1 MKKKRYF
8 YYLTLILL
16 LMNACTTPKQ
26 PVDLIVYHAKIYTVD
41 SAFTMAT
48 AFAVNQGKFVAVGQ
62 DADILDNYSAK
73 KEVDALGKP
82 IYPGFNDGHSHFLG
96 YGLWLTQYANLVG
109 KPSFEDLLEELK
121 QFHAENP
128 DRWILGRGWDQNLW
142 ENKSFPDKEELDVL
156 FPNTPVVCIRIDGHA
171 VLANS
176 AALTIA
182 GIDENTAVAGGEII
196 KVKGEVTGVLLDNAA
211 DLMKGFIPEL
221 TQEQKVNAL
230 LLAQKNC
237 FEQGLT
243 TVTDAGLDKEDILLI
258 DSLQKEGQLKIKVYA
273 MLSPTQENL
282 EYFLPKGPLH
292 NDRLTVSSI
301 KLYADGALGS
311 RGALLIE
318 PYADDVTNSGLQ
330 MEPVEYYDSVCQ
342 LAYDNGFQVNT
353 HAIGD
358 QANRLVLD
366 TYGKVLQTKNDLRWR
381 IEHAQIVHPADM
393 DKFERY
399 SIIPSIQSTHCTSD
413 MDWADERLG
422 KDRIENA
429 YPYHELLQQN
439 GWLIN
444 GTDFPIEDI
453 SPLYTF
459 YASVSRKHLNGE
471 PKDGFQ
477 MENALSRKESLN
489 SITLWPAM
497 GSFDEHKKGSIEPGK
512 EADFI
517 MLDKDIMEVTEIQ
530 IPQVNVQET
539 WLSGEKVY

>member
-1 MKKKRYF
+1 
-8 YYLTLILL
+8 
-16 LMNACTTPKQ
+16 MNSCIPQKQ
-26 PVDLIVYHAKIYTVD
+26 QADLIVYNAHVYTVD
-41 SAFTMAT
+41 EQFAEAT
-48 AFAVNQGKFVAVGQ
+48 AFAVFEGKFIAVGQ
-62 DADILDNYSAK
+62 DADILGKYSSSNQ
-73 KEVDALGKP
+73 VDAKGKP
-82 IYPGFNDGHSHFLG
+82 VYPGFNDGHSHFLG

-109 KPSFEDLLEELK
+109 KKSYDALLDELK

-128 DRWILGRGWDQNLW
+128 DGWILGRGWDQNLW
-142 ENKSFPDKEELDVL
+142 QNKTFPNKEKLDVL

-176 AALTIA
+176 KALDIA
-182 GIDENTAVAGGEII
+182 GINDKTTIAGGEII
-196 KVKGEVTGVLLDNAA
+196 KVNGKITGVLLDNAA
-211 DLMKGFIPEL
+211 DLMKGFIPEI
-221 TQEQKVNAL
+221 TQEQKVKAL

-243 TVTDAGLDKEDILLI
+243 TVTDAGLDKDDILLI
-258 DSLQKEGQLKIKVYA
+258 DSLQKQGQLKIKVYA
-273 MLSPTQENL
+273 MLSPTPENL
-282 EYFLPKGPLH
+282 EYFLPKGPIH
-292 NDRLTVSSI
+292 QDRLTVSSI

-330 MEPVEYYDSVCQ
+330 MEPAEYYDSVCQ

-366 TYGKVLQTKNDLRWR
+366 IYRNMLKQKNDRRWR
-381 IEHAQIVHPADM
+381 VEHAQIVHPDDM
-393 DKFERY
+393 NTFGLY

-422 KDRIENA
+422 DDRIATA
-429 YPYHELLQQN
+429 YPYHDLLLQN

-459 YASVSRKHLNGE
+459 YAAFARKHLNGE
-471 PKDGFQ
+471 PKNGFQ
-477 MENALSRKESLN
+477 MGNALSRKESLF

-497 GSFDEHKKGSIEPGK
+497 GSFDENEKGSIEPGK
-512 EADFI
+512 AADFVL
-517 MLDKDIMEVTEIQ
+517 LDQDIMKVEEA
-530 IPQVNVQET
+530 QVPHIKVLET

>member
-1 MKKKRYF
+1 
-8 YYLTLILL
+8 
-16 LMNACTTPKQ
+16 
-26 PVDLIVYHAKIYTVD
+26 
-41 SAFTMAT
+41 
-48 AFAVNQGKFVAVGQ
+48 
-62 DADILDNYSAK
+62 
-73 KEVDALGKP
+73 
-82 IYPGFNDGHSHFLG
+82 LG

-109 KPSFEDLLEELK
+109 KKSYDALLDELK

-128 DRWILGRGWDQNLW
+128 DGWILGRGWDQNLW
-142 ENKSFPDKEELDVL
+142 QNKTFPNKEKLDVL

-176 AALTIA
+176 KALDIA
-182 GIDENTAVAGGEII
+182 GINDKTTIAGGEII
-196 KVKGEVTGVLLDNAA
+196 KVNGKITGVLLDNAA
-211 DLMKGFIPEL
+211 DLMKGFIPEI
-221 TQEQKVNAL
+221 TQEQKVKAL

-243 TVTDAGLDKEDILLI
+243 TVTDAGLDKDDILLI
-258 DSLQKEGQLKIKVYA
+258 DSLQKQGQLKIKVYA
-273 MLSPTQENL
+273 MLSPTPENL
-282 EYFLPKGPLH
+282 DYFLPKGPIH
-292 NDRLTVSSI
+292 QDRLTVSSI

-330 MEPVEYYDSVCQ
+330 MEPAEYYDSVCQ

-366 TYGKVLQTKNDLRWR
+366 IYRNMLKQKNDRRWR
-381 IEHAQIVHPADM
+381 VEHAQIVHPDDM
-393 DKFERY
+393 NTFGLY

-422 KDRIENA
+422 DDRIATA
-429 YPYHELLQQN
+429 YPYHDLLLQN

-459 YASVSRKHLNGE
+459 YAAFARKHLNGE
-471 PKDGFQ
+471 PKNGFQ
-477 MENALSRKESLN
+477 MGNALSRKESLF

-497 GSFDEHKKGSIEPGK
+497 GSFDENEKGSIEPGK
-512 EADFI
+512 AADFVL
-517 MLDKDIMEVTEIQ
+517 LDQDIMKVEEA
-530 IPQVNVQET
+530 QVPHIKVLET